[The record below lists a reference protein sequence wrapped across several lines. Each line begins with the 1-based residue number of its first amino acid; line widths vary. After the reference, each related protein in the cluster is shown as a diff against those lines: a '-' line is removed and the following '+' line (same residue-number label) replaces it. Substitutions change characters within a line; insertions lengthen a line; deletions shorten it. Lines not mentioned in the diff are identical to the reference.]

1 MPQQISSFQKDLVT
15 PGAGTDSELYR
26 AISPLIELDRLPEA
40 KTKFDQERLEKLK
53 NDLRQGTLGLE
64 YLTGLKNNK
73 VETFF
78 DAHPVQA
85 TVSNVLD
92 NSGRIGLGVAA
103 GGPMISALRQWKNLR
118 RENAFHSRRKDPA
131 QEAGQRL
138 TPTTA
143 EGKPKGTIDEDI
155 LRMFGDGR
163 PQNETEFKVT
173 GDGKQR
179 PIRTDDIQN
188 IDALKRRAQVLD
200 YVAGSSGKPPSQN
213 FQAELE
219 NILKIEDP
227 KQRLVA
233 TKMFMEKTR
242 GTKAYGNLKH
252 FVDLHT
258 DLQGLRDSGGLKG
271 GFGSPIGDRLFASDK
286 FNNLLNK
293 LPVGLQA
300 AAKSV
305 IPHSQQG
312 VEDMIRKR
320 ILMSP
325 GVPQGEPMVQD
336 IIEDVYGANVRNP
349 QTRQDKVFRN
359 AVLGA
364 TGSINNQQRHNRL
377 LRTFGGPAL
386 MGAGI
391 AGAGLGLNEVLKL
404 IQSKV
409 YGKDKIK
416 EWKRNAL
423 KAKGEFEEAER
434 IK

>member
-1 MPQQISSFQKDLVT
+1 MPQELSSFQKDLVT

-26 AISPLIELDRLPEA
+26 AIAPLIDLNRLPEG
-40 KTKFDQERLEKLK
+40 KTKFDQDRLEKLK

-78 DAHPVQA
+78 DAHPIQA

-103 GGPMISALRQWKNLR
+103 GGPMISALRKWKNLR
-118 RENAFHSRRKDPA
+118 RENAFHARRKDPA

-138 TPTTA
+138 TPVGPD
-143 EGKPKGTIDEDI
+143 GKARPIDEDT
-155 LRMFGDGR
+155 LRVFGEGR
-163 PQNETEFKVT
+163 PQHETEFKIT
-173 GDGKQR
+173 GDGKER
-179 PIRTDDIQN
+179 PVKTDNIQN

-200 YVAGSSGKPPSQN
+200 YVTGPQGKPVTQN
-213 FQAELE
+213 LSAELDA
-219 NILKIEDP
+219 ILKIEDP
-227 KQRLVA
+227 KQRAVA
-233 TKMFMEKTR
+233 AKMFMEKTR
-242 GTKAYGNLKH
+242 GSKAYGNLKH
-252 FVDLHT
+252 FSDLHT
-258 DLQGLRDSGGLKG
+258 DLQALRDSGGLKG
-271 GFGSPIGDRLFASDK
+271 GFGSSIGDKLFASDK
-286 FNNLLNK
+286 FNNLINK

-300 AAKSV
+300 SVKSL

-312 VEDMIRKR
+312 VEDLIRKR

-325 GVPQGEPMVQD
+325 GVPTGEPMLKD
-336 IIEDVYGANVRNP
+336 IIEDIYGGSIGNP
-349 QTRQDKVFRN
+349 QSNRDKVFRN
-359 AVLGA
+359 AVFGA
-364 TGSINNQQRHNRL
+364 TGAIDNQQRHNRF
-377 LRTFGGPAL
+377 LRMFGGPAL

-409 YGKDKIK
+409 YGKDKIN

-423 KAKGEFEEAER
+423 KAKGEFEEAGR